1 MKNIYSLEAG
11 EVIWLK
17 KSTVTKYGFNPDFIK
32 EGKRPFVFGEI
43 KDFGAVWVVPSYS
56 NCSDYSEHTQKY
68 YMKAYTPNGDQ
79 KYLKFRDM
87 IVVRITD
94 IIIKNTGSNVIAL
107 NNSEKL
113 EFSKKFKKVKKIIQ
127 NNRPFFEARY
137 HEPYKYEC
145 DIIKVDY
152 LSKPYYWLER
162 DFNIVDK
169 RRNFNTNYEYSK
181 SDFAKIL
188 YYNYQINLKYFL
200 ISRNKYIPMR
210 KAFLKSQFNREK
222 IVIRYICYT
231 ESGFIKDIKPLE
243 FSESITE
250 AILVE
255 EEILYSL
262 PISYESEPRITSV
275 PMLDEIDKEH
285 VIKEFMY
292 LEQNIVSEKTY
303 YEIYKRTPNKR
314 EINDYKKNHSF

>member
-11 EVIWLK
+11 EVVWLK
-17 KSTVTKYGFNPDFIK
+17 KSTVVKYGFNPDFIK

-43 KDFGAVWVVPSYS
+43 TDFGAVWVVPSYS

-94 IIIKNTGSNVIAL
+94 VIIKSTGSNVIAL
-107 NNSEKL
+107 NNNEKL
-113 EFSKKFKKVKKIIQ
+113 EFSKKFKKIKKMIR

-137 HEPYKYEC
+137 HEPYKFEC
-145 DIIKVDY
+145 DLIKVDY
-152 LSKPYYWLER
+152 LSEPYYWLER

-169 RRNFNTNYEYSK
+169 NRNFNTNFEYSK
-181 SDFAKIL
+181 SDFAQIL

-200 ISRNKYIPMR
+200 EARNIYIPIR
-210 KAFLKSQFNREK
+210 ENFLKSQFNKEK
-222 IVIRYICYT
+222 VVTRYICYT
-231 ESGFIKDIKPLE
+231 ENGFISNTKPLE
-243 FSESITE
+243 YSESITE

-255 EEILYSL
+255 EEILHL
-262 PISYESEPRITSV
+262 IPISCDSEPRITTV
-275 PMLDEIDKEH
+275 PMLDKKDKEH
-285 VIKEFMY
+285 AIKELIY
-292 LEQNIVSEKTY
+292 LEHNIVSEKTY
-303 YEIYKRTPNKR
+303 YEIYKKTPNKR
-314 EINDYKKNHSF
+314 EINDYIKNHSF